1 MRPSRPAHACT
12 SRTPRRGWVLVL
24 ILGTVTGCTR
34 HIEEE
39 PPIPEHRIQPCES
52 WCAMMFDPVCPAQD
66 VDVPTEEQCVE
77 LCTEED
83 GIWAPVDGE
92 DECAA
97 TYASYVQC
105 LASLTCDE
113 VQQHFAA
120 ANDLQHVVPPVEWSS
135 CGPVASAQLDCQT
148 EHY

>member
-1 MRPSRPAHACT
+1 MRPSRQDRACT
-12 SRTPRRGWVLVL
+12 SLTPRRGWVLALLV
-24 ILGTVTGCTR
+24 GAATACTR

-39 PPIPEHRIQPCES
+39 PPIPEHRIEPCES

-66 VDVPTEEQCVE
+66 VEVPTEEQCVE

-92 DECAA
+92 DECAV
-97 TYASYVQC
+97 SLIRLVDC

-113 VQQHFAA
+113 LQGHFAA
-120 ANDLQHVVPPVEWSS
+120 PVLAPPVEWSS
-135 CGPVASAQLDCQT
+135 CGGLAQVQLECQAA
-148 EHY
+148 HY